1 MDTTTDLLPALDH
14 CWQTI
19 GVSGD
24 RSCPQLVDLVHCRN
38 CSIYASA
45 GRSLL
50 EREVPADYLAEWSS
64 ALVTSIH
71 QAPGNLAVMI
81 FRIGREW
88 LALSATLLKEVTPL
102 VPVHTIPHRSNHIL
116 RGLVNIRGE
125 LQLCASLGNL
135 LGLDSASGGGESTKH
150 TIYQRM
156 MVVEKDGNR
165 WVFSVDEIEG
175 VHRIDRSDLKNLPA
189 TLAHAKE
196 TYTQGIFHWQ
206 QHQIGYLDDE
216 LLFYILNRRVL

>member
-24 RSCPQLVDLVHCRN
+24 RSCPQLTDLIHCRN
-38 CSIYASA
+38 CPVYASA

-50 EREVPADYLAEWSS
+50 EREVPADYLSEWSS
-64 ALVTSIH
+64 TLATSAH

-102 VPVHTIPHRSNHIL
+102 APVHTIPHRSSQIL

-135 LGLDSASGGGESTKH
+135 LDLDCTSSDEPTNH

-156 MVVEKDGNR
+156 LVVEKEGNR
-165 WVFSVDEIEG
+165 WVFAVDEIEG
-175 VHRIDRSDLKNLPA
+175 VHRINRSELKNLPA

-206 QHQIGYLDDE
+206 QRQVGYLDDE

>member
-1 MDTTTDLLPALDH
+1 MDTTTDLLPALNH

-24 RSCPQLVDLVHCRN
+24 RSCPQLVELVHCRN
-38 CSIYASA
+38 CSIYANA

-64 ALVTSIH
+64 TLATSIH

-88 LALSATLLKEVTPL
+88 LALSAMLLKEVTPV

-116 RGLVNIRGE
+116 KGLVNIRGE

-135 LGLDSASGGGESTKH
+135 IGVDSASSGGESTDH

-156 MVVEKDGNR
+156 IVVEKDGNR

-175 VHRIDRSDLKNLPA
+175 IHRIDRSELRNLPA

>member
-1 MDTTTDLLPALDH
+1 MDITSEPLTTLDH

-19 GVSGD
+19 GVNGD

-38 CSIYASA
+38 CSIYANA

-64 ALVTSIH
+64 TLTASTH
-71 QAPGNLAVMI
+71 QALDNLAVMI

-102 VPVHTIPHRSNHIL
+102 APVHTLPHRSNDIF

-135 LGLDSASGGGESTKH
+135 LGLDSHSIGRESNH

-156 MVVEKDGNR
+156 IVVEKEGNR
-165 WVFSVDEIEG
+165 WVFSVDEVEG
-175 VHRIDRSDLKNLPA
+175 IHHIARSELKNLPA
-189 TLAHAKE
+189 TLSHAKE
-196 TYTQGIFHWQ
+196 TYTQGILHWKQ
-206 QHQIGYLDDE
+206 RQIGYLDDE